1 MREDKYLDVRDGPS
15 KSKKH
20 VCVIGA
26 GASGLVV
33 MEELTE
39 LGHSV
44 ECFEQL
50 PVVGGA
56 YVKAYPGAILTT
68 SSLLT
73 AFSFYSDAK
82 EHQPKFWTAE
92 EYIEYLTG
100 FATKYNLYHYIN
112 FLHSVELVK
121 KCVSTGKWIVTVRGG
136 QGCQGVNRCSDV
148 DPNPNVQPKTLAFDA
163 IAVCTGIHTWVSN
176 HLLFKTVLH
185 V

>member
-1 MREDKYLDVRDGPS
+1 MVDKYVDLQSSSASP
-15 KSKKH
+15 KPKKH
-20 VCVIGA
+20 ICVIGA

-33 MEELTE
+33 MKELTE

-50 PVVGGA
+50 PVVGGV

-73 AFSFYSDAK
+73 AFSFYSDGK
-82 EHQPKFWTAE
+82 EDQPKFWTAE
-92 EYIEYLTG
+92 EYMVYLSG
-100 FATKYNLYHYIN
+100 FANKFDLYQYIS

-121 KCVSTGKWIVTVRGG
+121 KCGTTGKWMVTVRGG
-136 QGCQGVNRCSDV
+136 QGCQGCQGITRCSDV
-148 DPNPNVQPKTLAFDA
+148 AADPTIEPRTIAFDG

-176 HLLFKTVLH
+176 EKSH
-185 V
+185 